1 MRCYFLRLQ
10 RPLLPHILIVRGLA
24 ALYHVAVGIEQGSR
38 NLIGEAIFG
47 FGWHA
52 VKATAV
58 ALPVV
63 GSSSFTGA
71 FCGRCADD
79 RFESCCGSLNSQA

>member
-1 MRCYFLRLQ
+1 MLFLRLL
-10 RPLLPHILIVRGLA
+10 RPLLPHIVIVGGLA
-24 ALYHVAVGIEQGSR
+24 AVYHVAVGIEQGSR

-52 VKATAV
+52 VKAIAV

-63 GSSSFTGA
+63 GVVFIYV
-71 FCGRCADD
+71 
-79 RFESCCGSLNSQA
+79 RFLRAWRRRQVSKFVAAA